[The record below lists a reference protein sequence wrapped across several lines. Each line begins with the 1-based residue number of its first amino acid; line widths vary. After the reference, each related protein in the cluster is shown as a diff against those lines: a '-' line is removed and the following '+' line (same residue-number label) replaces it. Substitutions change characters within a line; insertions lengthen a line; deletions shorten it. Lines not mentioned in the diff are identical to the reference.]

1 MFKSIKIQLATSK
14 RQYNNLLETV
24 HVFNEACN
32 NVACLAYKKKCFDL
46 ECLHQKTYKHIRASY
61 GLTSQM
67 AAQVIRKVVKTYKTH
82 PHTCVCFKLEGAVPY
97 TKSSLSW
104 REHSNMIFIQTLKG
118 RKKIPILLQKYY
130 NYPYKL
136 YKSERNLI
144 FDENVFYVQFII
156 ETPPNCT
163 YPSTNV
169 TTLIKKKE

>member
-118 RKKIPILLQKYY
+118 RKKIPYFSKNIIIILINYINQKEI
-130 NYPYKL
+130 L
-136 YKSERNLI
+136 YSMKTYFMCNL
-144 FDENVFYVQFII
+144 
-156 ETPPNCT
+156 
-163 YPSTNV
+163 
-169 TTLIKKKE
+169 